1 MAMTRSPDS
10 AARLAASTAASAT
23 AAQAAGSLAP
33 FRRRLSTRIVVL
45 STVVLAIVLTMIGG
59 TLWLSWQ
66 LEGAGAAINDAG
78 SLRMRAN
85 AVAIELWESR
95 LGKPSRLD
103 AQVAQLNETLNQLRE
118 GNAARPLFLPDDL
131 KIRQQFDRVAT
142 AWHERLE
149 PAVQRDRASGVGEPS
164 AYLALLPGFV
174 DDANQLVVL
183 IERENARKTAW
194 LRTSQIALAA
204 LSCVGTVA
212 IVYLLYLWFVVPV
225 QRLQDGLARIEAQE
239 FDTRLPV
246 DTRDEFGHLAQGF
259 NQMVAELQALYQDLA
274 ARVDAKTAQ
283 LAAQNRELRILYEMA
298 AFLNTPEPVEPLCH
312 DFLTRLMREFE
323 ADGGTVRLASAEDDN
338 LHLLVAEGLPE
349 ALVRA
354 ERCMPAQDCACGAA
368 SAEAP
373 VVVVDLRDLVARM
386 NARGGEGGSGGGE
399 GDEGGEGVGKGAP
412 ALSDYERAHAQHCLR
427 AGFASVAVFGIVSQS
442 EPLGTFSLHFRR
454 ERRMP
459 PSEVQLLQALGRHL
473 GVALK
478 NRRLAALARQLA
490 VSEERNLVAQGLHD
504 SIAQGLSFLKM
515 QVHLLDGAAADGNLD
530 EVREIVPLLAGGVE
544 ESYDDVRELLLNFR
558 SKLGP
563 GALRPAVDD
572 TVARFRRQSDA
583 ELTLDYRDE
592 GGPPLPA
599 DQQLQVLFVLQEALS
614 NIRKHAEA
622 QNVHVS
628 VVNGH
633 DFHLLIEDDG
643 VGYDPADIAARGEA
657 HVGFH
662 IMRERAKRLAGALTL
677 DSAPG
682 RGSRV
687 ELVLPAASRKAA

>member
-1 MAMTRSPDS
+1 MTRSADS
-10 AARLAASTAASAT
+10 AARFAPSSPAGTAALAAASA
-23 AAQAAGSLAP
+23 AP

-45 STVVLAIVLTMIGG
+45 STVALALVLTMIGG

-85 AVAIELWESR
+85 AVAIELWETR

-103 AQVAQLNETLNQLRE
+103 VQVGQLNETLRQLRE
-118 GNAARPLFLPDDL
+118 GNAARPLFLPDDV
-131 KIRQQFDRVAT
+131 KIRQQFDRVSA

-149 PAVQRDRASGVGEPS
+149 PAMQRDRASGVGEPS
-164 AYLALLPGFV
+164 AYLALLPAFV
-174 DDANQLVVL
+174 DDANHLVVL
-183 IERENARKTAW
+183 IERENAHKTAW

-274 ARVDAKTAQ
+274 ARVDVKTAQ

-312 DFLTRLMREFE
+312 DFLVRLMREFE
-323 ADGGTVRLASAEDDN
+323 ADGGTVRIASAEDDN

-349 ALVRA
+349 ELVRA

-368 SAEAP
+368 SAEEP
-373 VVVVDLRDLVARM
+373 VIVVDLRDLVASM
-386 NARGGEGGSGGGE
+386 NARGGAGG
-399 GDEGGEGVGKGAP
+399 AQ
-412 ALSDYERAHAQHCLR
+412 ALSDAERAHAQHCLR

-454 ERRMP
+454 ERNMP

-628 VVNGH
+628 VVNGR
-633 DFHLLIEDDG
+633 DFRLTIEDDG
-643 VGYDPADIAARGEA
+643 AGYDPAEIAARGEA

-687 ELVLPAASRKAA
+687 ELVLPAGSRKAA

>member
-1 MAMTRSPDS
+1 MTRSPDS
-10 AARLAASTAASAT
+10 TARFGPSSAAIA
-23 AAQAAGSLAP
+23 AAQAGGSLAP

-95 LGKPSRLD
+95 LGRPSRLD
-103 AQVAQLNETLNQLRE
+103 AQVGQLNETLRQLRE
-118 GNAARPLFLPDDL
+118 GNAARPLFLPDDV
-131 KIRQQFDRVAT
+131 KIRQQFDRVAA

-149 PAVQRDRASGVGEPS
+149 PAVQRDRTSGVGEPS
-164 AYLALLPGFV
+164 AYLALLPAFV

-183 IERENARKTAW
+183 IERENAHKTAW

-274 ARVDAKTAQ
+274 ARVDVKTAQ
-283 LAAQNRELRILYEMA
+283 LAAQNRELSILYEMA
-298 AFLNTPEPVEPLCH
+298 AFLNTPVPVEPLCH

-323 ADGGTVRLASAEDDN
+323 ADGGTVRIASAEDEN

-349 ALVRA
+349 ELVRA

-368 SAEAP
+368 SADEP
-373 VVVVDLRDLVARM
+373 VVVDLRELMASM
-386 NARGGEGGSGGGE
+386 NAKGGEGGKSGGE
-399 GDEGGEGVGKGAP
+399 GGA
-412 ALSDYERAHAQHCLR
+412 ATAMSDAERAHAQHCLR

-454 ERRMP
+454 ERNMP

-478 NRRLAALARQLA
+478 TRRLAALARQLA

-515 QVHLLDGAAADGNLD
+515 QVHLLDVAAADGNLD

-558 SKLGP
+558 SKLGT

-572 TVARFRRQSDA
+572 TVARFRRQSDV

-622 QNVHVS
+622 QNVRVS
-628 VVNGH
+628 VVNGR
-633 DFHLLIEDDG
+633 DFRLVIEDNG

-662 IMRERAKRLAGALTL
+662 IMRERAKRLAGTLTL
-677 DSAPG
+677 ASEPG

-687 ELVLPAASRKAA
+687 ELVLPAGSRKAA

>member
-1 MAMTRSPDS
+1 MAPAQ
-10 AARLAASTAASAT
+10 AAQ
-23 AAQAAGSLAP
+23 AAQAAGSLP

-85 AVAIELWESR
+85 AVAIELWETR
-95 LGKPSRLD
+95 LGKPSLLD
-103 AQVAQLNETLNQLRE
+103 AQVGQLNETLRQLRE
-118 GNAARPLFLPDDL
+118 GNAARPLFLPDDP
-131 KIRQQFDRVAT
+131 KIRQQFDRVAA

-174 DDANQLVVL
+174 DDANRLVVL

-225 QRLQDGLARIEAQE
+225 QRLQDGLARIEARE

-259 NQMVAELQALYQDLA
+259 NRMVAELQALYQDLA

-323 ADGGTVRLASAEDDN
+323 ADGGTVRIASAEDDN

-349 ALVRA
+349 ELVSA

-368 SAEAP
+368 SADEP
-373 VVVVDLRDLVARM
+373 VVVDLRELVASLGSK
-386 NARGGEGGSGGGE
+386 GGEP
-399 GDEGGEGVGKGAP
+399 GKGAGGAA
-412 ALSDYERAHAQHCLR
+412 ALSDAERAHAQHCLR

-454 ERRMP
+454 ERHMP

-530 EVREIVPLLAGGVE
+530 EVREIVPLLAGGVK

-583 ELTLDYRDE
+583 ELALDYRDE

-622 QNVHVS
+622 QHVRVS
-628 VVNGH
+628 VVNGG
-633 DFHLLIEDDG
+633 DFRLVIEDDG
-643 VGYDPADIAARGEA
+643 IGYDPADIAARGEA

-687 ELVLPAASRKAA
+687 ELVLPAGSRKAA

>member
-10 AARLAASTAASAT
+10 AARSTPPSATGLAAQTG
-23 AAQAAGSLAP
+23 GSLAP

-103 AQVAQLNETLNQLRE
+103 AQIDQLNKTLRRLRE
-118 GNAARPLFLPDDL
+118 GNAARPLFLPDDV

-164 AYLALLPGFV
+164 AYLALLPAFV
-174 DDANQLVVL
+174 DDANRLVVL

-194 LRTSQIALAA
+194 LRTSQIGLAA

-323 ADGGTVRLASAEDDN
+323 ADGGTVRLTSAEDDN

-349 ALVRA
+349 ELVRA
-354 ERCMPAQDCACGAA
+354 ERCMSAQDCACGAA
-368 SAEAP
+368 SADEP
-373 VVVVDLRDLVARM
+373 VVVVDLRELMASM
-386 NARGGEGGSGGGE
+386 NARSGEGGGKSGSEGGGAHAMN
-399 GDEGGEGVGKGAP
+399 DA
-412 ALSDYERAHAQHCLR
+412 ERAHAQHCLR

-454 ERRMP
+454 ERNMP
-459 PSEVQLLQALGRHL
+459 PSEVQLLQALGRNL

-478 NRRLAALARQLA
+478 TRRLAALARQLA

-515 QVHLLDGAAADGNLD
+515 QVHLLDSAAADGNLD

-558 SKLGP
+558 SKLGT

-622 QNVHVS
+622 QNVRVS
-628 VVNGH
+628 VVNGR
-633 DFHLLIEDDG
+633 DFRLVIEDDG

-662 IMRERAKRLAGALTL
+662 IMRERAKRLAGTLTL
-677 DSAPG
+677 ASEPG

-687 ELVLPAASRKAA
+687 ELVLPAGSRKAA

>member
-1 MAMTRSPDS
+1 MTRTPDS
-10 AARLAASTAASAT
+10 ATGSVPSTAATSAT
-23 AAQAAGSLAP
+23 RPAAAHAAPAAGSLAP

-45 STVVLAIVLTMIGG
+45 STVALALVLSMIGG

-78 SLRMRAN
+78 SLRMRAH
-85 AVAIELWESR
+85 AVAIELWETR
-95 LGKPSRLD
+95 LGKPSHLD
-103 AQVAQLNETLNQLRE
+103 AQIGQFDETLHQLRE
-118 GNAARPLFLPDDL
+118 GNAARPLFLPADEQ
-131 KIRQQFDRVAT
+131 IRRQFDRVA
-142 AWHERLE
+142 AVWNDRLK
-149 PAVQRDRASGVGEPS
+149 PAAQHDRVSGVGEPS
-164 AYLALLPGFV
+164 TYLALLPGFV
-174 DDANQLVVL
+174 DDANRLVSL
-183 IERENARKTAW
+183 IEHENARKTAW

-204 LSCVGTVA
+204 LSCIGTAA

-246 DTRDEFGHLAQGF
+246 DTRDEFGQLAQGF
-259 NQMVAELQALYQDLA
+259 NQMVAELQALYRDLA

-283 LAAQNRELRILYEMA
+283 LAAQNRELGILYEMA
-298 AFLNTPEPVEPLCH
+298 AFLNTPEPAEPLCH
-312 DFLTRLMREFE
+312 DFLKRLMREFE
-323 ADGGTVRLASAEDDN
+323 ADGGSVRIACAEDDN
-338 LHLLVAEGLPE
+338 LHLLVAEGLPDE
-349 ALVRA
+349 LVRA
-354 ERCMPAQDCACGAA
+354 ERCMPAQDCACGTA
-368 SAEAP
+368 SADEP
-373 VVVVDLRDLVARM
+373 VIVDFR
-386 NARGGEGGSGGGE
+386 
-399 GDEGGEGVGKGAP
+399 GVGASAGA
-412 ALSDYERAHAQHCLR
+412 AGSSAVGDTSEAGHVRAQYCLR

-442 EPLGTFSLHFRR
+442 ETLGSFSLHFRR

-459 PSEVQLLQALGRHL
+459 PSEIQLLQALGRHL

-515 QVHLLDGAAADGNLD
+515 QVHLLDAAAAEGNLG
-530 EVREIVPLLAGGVE
+530 EVREIVPLIAGGVE

-622 QNVHVS
+622 QHVRVS
-628 VVNGH
+628 VVNAR
-633 DFHLLIEDDG
+633 DFRLAIEDDG
-643 VGYDPADIAARGEA
+643 IGYDPAEIAARDEA

-662 IMRERAKRLAGALTL
+662 IMRERAKRLAGTLTL
-677 DSAPG
+677 DSEPG
-682 RGSRV
+682 RGACV
-687 ELVLPAASRKAA
+687 ELVLPAAKRLAA

>member
-1 MAMTRSPDS
+1 M
-10 AARLAASTAASAT
+10 
-23 AAQAAGSLAP
+23 AAQSGGPLAP

-85 AVAIELWESR
+85 AVAIELWETR

-103 AQVAQLNETLNQLRE
+103 AQVGQLNETLRQLHE
-118 GNAARPLFLPDDL
+118 GNAARPLFLPDDAL
-131 KIRQQFDRVAT
+131 IRQQFDRVAT
-142 AWHERLE
+142 SWHERLE
-149 PAVQRDRASGVGEPS
+149 PAVQRDRVSGVGEPS
-164 AYLALLPGFV
+164 GYLALLPAFV
-174 DDANQLVVL
+174 DDANRLVVL

-274 ARVDAKTAQ
+274 ARVDVKTGQ

-298 AFLNTPEPVEPLCH
+298 AFLNTPEPVEPLSR

-349 ALVRA
+349 ELVRA

-368 SAEAP
+368 SAEEP
-373 VVVVDLRDLVARM
+373 VVVVDLRSLVAQMSAKGRIPTA
-386 NARGGEGGSGGGE
+386 NA
-399 GDEGGEGVGKGAP
+399 ANTM
-412 ALSDYERAHAQHCLR
+412 SDAERAHAQHCLR

-454 ERRMP
+454 ERQMP
-459 PSEVQLLQALGRHL
+459 PSEVQLLQTLGRHL

-558 SKLGP
+558 SKLGT

-583 ELTLDYRDE
+583 ELSLDYRDE

-622 QNVHVS
+622 QHVSVS
-628 VVNGH
+628 VVNGR
-633 DFHLLIEDDG
+633 DFRLAIEDDG

>member
-1 MAMTRSPDS
+1 MTRSPDS
-10 AARLAASTAASAT
+10 AARSAPSPAAAVAALAAQS
-23 AAQAAGSLAP
+23 GGPLAP

-85 AVAIELWESR
+85 AVAIELWETR

-103 AQVAQLNETLNQLRE
+103 AQVGQLNETLRQLHE
-118 GNAARPLFLPDDL
+118 GNAARPLFLPDDAL
-131 KIRQQFDRVAT
+131 IRQQFDRVAT
-142 AWHERLE
+142 SWHERLE
-149 PAVQRDRASGVGEPS
+149 PAVQRDRVSGVGEPS
-164 AYLALLPGFV
+164 GYLALLPAFV
-174 DDANQLVVL
+174 DDANRLVVL

-274 ARVDAKTAQ
+274 ARVDVKTGQ

-298 AFLNTPEPVEPLCH
+298 AFLNTPEPVEPLSR

-349 ALVRA
+349 ELVRA

-368 SAEAP
+368 SAEEP
-373 VVVVDLRDLVARM
+373 VVVVDLRSLVAQMSAKGRIPTA
-386 NARGGEGGSGGGE
+386 NA
-399 GDEGGEGVGKGAP
+399 ANTM
-412 ALSDYERAHAQHCLR
+412 SDAERAHAQHCLR

-454 ERRMP
+454 ERQMP
-459 PSEVQLLQALGRHL
+459 PSEVQLLQTLGRHL

-558 SKLGP
+558 SKLGT

-583 ELTLDYRDE
+583 ELSLDYRDE

-622 QNVHVS
+622 QHVSVS
-628 VVNGH
+628 VVNGR
-633 DFHLLIEDDG
+633 DFRLAIEDDG

>member
-10 AARLAASTAASAT
+10 AARSGPHLAAAGAATSGAQSAAT
-23 AAQAAGSLAP
+23 SGSASAGSLAP

-95 LGKPSRLD
+95 QGRPSRLD
-103 AQVAQLNETLNQLRE
+103 AQIGQLNETLRQLHE
-118 GNAARPLFLPDDL
+118 GNAARPLFLPDDVL
-131 KIRQQFDRVAT
+131 IRRQFDRVAT
-142 AWHERLE
+142 SWHERLE
-149 PAVQRDRASGVGEPS
+149 PAVQRDRVLGVGAPS

-174 DDANQLVVL
+174 DDANRLVVL

-274 ARVDAKTAQ
+274 ARVDVKTAQ

-298 AFLNTPEPVEPLCH
+298 AFLNTPGPIEPLCR

-323 ADGGTVRLASAEDDN
+323 ADGGTVRIASGDEDN

-349 ALVRA
+349 EIVRA
-354 ERCMPAQDCACGAA
+354 EQCMPAQDCACGAA
-368 SAEAP
+368 SAEEP
-373 VVVVDLRDLVARM
+373 VVVVDLRNLVAGAGAKGRM
-386 NARGGEGGSGGGE
+386 
-399 GDEGGEGVGKGAP
+399 P
-412 ALSDYERAHAQHCLR
+412 AMSDAEREHAQHCLR

-454 ERRMP
+454 EREMP
-459 PSEVQLLQALGRHL
+459 PSEVQLLQTLGRHL

-515 QVHLLDGAAADGNLD
+515 QVHLLDGAVADGNLD
-530 EVREIVPLLAGGVE
+530 EAREIVPLLAGGVK

-558 SKLGP
+558 SKLES

-622 QNVHVS
+622 QHVQVS
-628 VVNGH
+628 VVNRS
-633 DFHLLIEDDG
+633 DFRLTIEDDG

-662 IMRERAKRLAGALTL
+662 IMRERAKRLAGTLTL